1 MSEFNAGKQKLS
13 PSQEKMLVDLILVSL
28 DWGVP
33 LTNTDIISYANT
45 ILKQIFGE
53 DAEEVGK
60 AWVERFL
67 DWHYDKLQTYWS
79 KPLDTLRANSLN
91 PDAVKGWFKI
101 LQEEV
106 VDKNIPEENI
116 FAMDESGFPPSDQ
129 GTQRVVGRVGNKI
142 QHKSGGASRENVTA
156 LVTICANGTALPPT
170 IIFKG
175 KYLMQWWCE
184 NNVSDA
190 R

>member
-1 MSEFNAGKQKLS
+1 MMSKAVAAYTKEQQKPMGDKRAGLRKIALEFGVDYSTLRNRYNGMQSMSEFNAGKQKLS
-13 PSQEKMLVDLILVSL
+13 PSQEKMLVDLILVSS

-45 ILKQIFGE
+45 ILKRIFGE

-67 DWHYDKLQTYWS
+67 DRHYDKLQTYWS

-129 GTQRVVGRVGNKI
+129 GTQRVVG
-142 QHKSGGASRENVTA
+142 
-156 LVTICANGTALPPT
+156 
-170 IIFKG
+170 
-175 KYLMQWWCE
+175 
-184 NNVSDA
+184 
-190 R
+190 